1 MKENEQTILDLFD
14 EQVNNSFKIQDNI
27 TTMIQ
32 KVPFP
37 TMDFSRPFTFRVDG
51 ARHW

>member
-27 TTMIQ
+27 TTMIRSISYNGFFT
-32 KVPFP
+32 PFYL
-37 TMDFSRPFTFRVDG
+37 SC
-51 ARHW
+51 